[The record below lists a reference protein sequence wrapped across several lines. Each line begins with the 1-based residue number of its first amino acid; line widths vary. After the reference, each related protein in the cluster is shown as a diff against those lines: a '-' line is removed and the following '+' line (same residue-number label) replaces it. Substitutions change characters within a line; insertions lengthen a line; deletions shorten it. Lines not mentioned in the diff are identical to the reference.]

1 MRNGLLM
8 KVAAVGLMALTS
20 TGCANLDRQL
30 KQAAAAQGMAQAR
43 VTLPDY
49 PDDCRA
55 REVHAA
61 LAEGAEIRSILKR
74 ERDAL
79 DRQNART
86 DRCAGFYD
94 DVAKGLK

>member
-1 MRNGLLM
+1 MLI
-8 KVAAVGLMALTS
+8 AS
-20 TGCANLDRQL
+20 GCSSLDRQL
-30 KQAAAAQGMAQAR
+30 KQAAVVQGTAQAR

-49 PDDCRA
+49 PEDCRTN
-55 REVHAA
+55 EPHAA
-61 LAEGAEIRSILKR
+61 LTEGAEIRSILKR

>member
-1 MRNGLLM
+1 M
-8 KVAAVGLMALTS
+8 

-30 KQAAAAQGMAQAR
+30 KQAATAQGAAQAR
-43 VTLPDY
+43 VTLPGY
-49 PDDCRA
+49 PEDCRA
-55 REVHAA
+55 KEPHAA
-61 LAEGAEIRSILKR
+61 LTEGAEIRSILKR

-94 DVAKGLK
+94 DLAKGMK

>member
-1 MRNGLLM
+1 
-8 KVAAVGLMALTS
+8 MALTLN
-20 TGCANLDRQL
+20 GCPSLDRQL
-30 KQAAAAQGMAQAR
+30 KHAATAQGTAQAR

-49 PDDCRA
+49 PEDCRA
-55 REVHAA
+55 REPHAV
-61 LAEGAEIRSILKR
+61 LTDGAEIRSILKR

>member
-1 MRNGLLM
+1 M
-8 KVAAVGLMALTS
+8 KAVLVGLIALTL

-30 KQAAAAQGMAQAR
+30 KQAATVQGTAQAR
-43 VTLPDY
+43 VTLPVY
-49 PDDCRA
+49 PDDCRMK
-55 REVHAA
+55 EPHAA
-61 LAEGAEIRSILKR
+61 LVEGTEIRSILKR

-94 DVAKGLK
+94 DLKEEIRDTNG